1 MKYDVF
7 NGEWALATDTCVQW
21 LNGFNDHRDLFD
33 KPCAWVDCPK
43 PYLPASTAVDL
54 DRSADIQGPYGSS
67 KEGNIRK
74 GKCMSDSLYL
84 KDSDVNLL
92 GKCAIKAFDKYM
104 QGMFLWNFKNE
115 IAPRWDYIR
124 AYDEGWIKRNSTTE
138 EIFMQ

>member
-1 MKYDVF
+1 
-7 NGEWALATDTCVQW
+7 
-21 LNGFNDHRDLFD
+21 
-33 KPCAWVDCPK
+33 
-43 PYLPASTAVDL
+43 
-54 DRSADIQGPYGSS
+54 
-67 KEGNIRK
+67 
-74 GKCMSDSLYL
+74 MSDSLYL